1 VIVHVPFA
9 AELKFKSPSA
19 DKSQVVFPLNE
30 GDIVKIRETLPP

>member
-1 VIVHVPFA
+1 VPFA